1 LQINISGLKTKNF
14 ITEKTEEKI
23 MNPIFTKKNDNNF
36 IAQSYKYITPNKNL
50 LKENYKYYPP
60 SSSKFIKKNISYKFL
75 LSSYNKSNILLRNF
89 LTQINL
95 QKYFSILKKNGFDNI
110 NFLIEQM
117 KTNNPLKDAELKSIG
132 ISIPGDRAKILIR
145 LEEKANLF
153 PFHIPKKVYYS
164 LDNNADINEKY
175 IINNDEKIIEL
186 KRWLKEFK
194 MEEYLKNFI
203 ENGYYSVELFLFQMI
218 SKNPISDDILQ
229 YDIGIEKI
237 GHRSR
242 ILSILKEESKK
253 MKEKMEHK
261 EIIFTDET
269 KDCGCFAY

>member
-1 LQINISGLKTKNF
+1 
-14 ITEKTEEKI
+14 
-23 MNPIFTKKNDNNF
+23 
-36 IAQSYKYITPNKNL
+36 
-50 LKENYKYYPP
+50 
-60 SSSKFIKKNISYKFL
+60 
-75 LSSYNKSNILLRNF
+75 
-89 LTQINL
+89 
-95 QKYFSILKKNGFDNI
+95 
-110 NFLIEQM
+110 M

-194 MEEYLKNFI
+194 LENYINNFI
-203 ENGYYSVELFLFQMI
+203 KNGYYTVELFLFQMI
-218 SKNPISDDILQ
+218 SKNPINNDILQ
-229 YDIGIEKI
+229 FEIGIDKI

-242 ILSILKEESKK
+242 ILSILKEESKNL
-253 MKEKMEHK
+253 KEKIENK
-261 EIIFTDET
+261 EPISFIDET
-269 KDCGCFAY
+269 KNCECSIF